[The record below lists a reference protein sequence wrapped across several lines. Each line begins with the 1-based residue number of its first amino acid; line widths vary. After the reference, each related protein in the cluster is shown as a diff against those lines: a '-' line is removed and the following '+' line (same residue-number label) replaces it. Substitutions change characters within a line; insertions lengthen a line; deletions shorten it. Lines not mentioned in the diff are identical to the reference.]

1 MTIITD
7 AAGYSYFGDLKFG
20 NYDIAFPSFNYSVT
34 GQTATGVSALVSQM
48 LTNTGG
54 DFSDVATDAQ
64 FNNPTA
70 GQTLFRWTQ
79 DNDTTAHATNRRI
92 RIYWNSGLRVQLL
105 RDDGSLIG
113 EQVQSGNASDWNTHT
128 SSATYPNL
136 PKQFLMCSSA
146 NHFFFGA
153 VYAQSGS
160 YNRGEFVYAYRF
172 PDSLIN
178 QNFNYYFNSTQSH
191 RYVISATSISVANFR
206 HHAPGGAS
214 GFNRTFYEAGRAN
227 YAISCSDGQTPT
239 SQWATDQWVF
249 DNNATL
255 GYPAVGKLL
264 GVLRGVGTYFDGRPV
279 KIQGSAMPDNG
290 HNGWL
295 RAGSLAG
302 GNVLFRC
309 YSS

>member
-7 AAGYSYFGDLKFG
+7 SAGYSYFGDLKLG

-34 GQTATGVSALVSQM
+34 GQTVTGLSALVSQM

-79 DNDTTAHATNRRI
+79 DDDGTAHATNRRI
-92 RIYWNSGLRVQLL
+92 RIYWNSGLRVALL
-105 RDDGSLIG
+105 NNDGTSLG
-113 EQVQSGNASDWNTHT
+113 EVVQNLNNSDWNTHT
-128 SSATYPNL
+128 SSATFPNL
-136 PKQFLMCSSA
+136 PKQFLMCSSV
-146 NHFFFGA
+146 NHFFFGT
-153 VYAQSGS
+153 VYAQLGQ
-160 YNRGEFVYAYRF
+160 YNRGEFVYAYRI

-178 QNFNYYFNSTQSH
+178 QNYNYYYNSTQSY
-191 RYVISATSISVANFR
+191 RYVIAATNISIANFG
-206 HHAPGGAS
+206 HHAPGGVS
-214 GFNRTFYEAGRAN
+214 GAYRAPYATGRAN
-227 YAISCSDGQTPT
+227 YSIACSDGQVPT
-239 SQWATDQWVF
+239 SQWSADQWIF

-264 GVLRGVGTYFDGRPV
+264 GALRGIGTYFGGRPV

-295 RAGSLAG
+295 RTGSLAG